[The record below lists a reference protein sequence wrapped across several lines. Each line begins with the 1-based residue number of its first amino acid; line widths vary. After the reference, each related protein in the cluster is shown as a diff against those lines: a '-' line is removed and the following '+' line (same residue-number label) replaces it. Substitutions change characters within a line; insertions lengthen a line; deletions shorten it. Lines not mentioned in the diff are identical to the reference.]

1 VKYFGMVLEESE
13 VLKLSDDPER
23 ALKFLFPHKE
33 LIIIGRSMLI
43 DILKVV
49 A

>member
-1 VKYFGMVLEESE
+1 MVFEESE

-23 ALKFLFPHKE
+23 ALKFLLPHKE
-33 LIIIGRSMLI
+33 LIILRRSMFI